1 MRVGA
6 AGSKWFLARTAE
18 QARGDPSLESSKES
32 SGALEENLEEEDLP
46 LSVRRKRP
54 VQEEKEEDR
63 PLSKRKKSPEPDME
77 EEDLPLSKR
86 KAMKR
91 ANTWSQEATS
101 SLEHLLLPD
110 EVSARPLADLT

>member
-18 QARGDPSLESSKES
+18 QARGDSSLESSKES
-32 SGALEENLEEEDLP
+32 SGALEEEEEEDLP

-54 VQEEKEEDR
+54 VQEKEEEDR
-63 PLSKRKKSPEPDME
+63 PLSKWRKSPEPDME

-110 EVSARPLADLT
+110 EVSARPPADLT